1 MFKKNSGFTLI
12 ELLIVVAIIGI
23 LAAVGAAVIPG
34 LLENAKI
41 KTMQIIHANVVKVIT
56 IEMHKCLMG
65 DSYFMV
71 GIDKKG
77 NNHQQACASGITMAD
92 NTMAGIYHISN
103 HKNPWQTTNWAVRKE
118 ISDYNKGYANVLTQ
132 QVAGGKIYVTVR
144 SCWAD
149 DCDPMD
155 PKTSSNR
162 RQDRI
167 LVE

>member
-1 MFKKNSGFTLI
+1 MNKGFTLI

-41 KTMQIIHANVVKVIT
+41 KTMQTIHADVVKVIR
-56 IEMHKCLMG
+56 IEMNRCLMG
-65 DSYFMV
+65 DSNFMI
-71 GIDKKG
+71 GTDKKG

-92 NTMAGIYHISN
+92 NAMAGIYHISK
-103 HKNPWQTTNWAVRKE
+103 HKNPWGTTNWAVRKE
-118 ISDYNKGYANVLTQ
+118 NSDYDKGYASVLTQ
-132 QVAGGKIYVTVR
+132 QVGGGKIYVTVR

-149 DCDPMD
+149 NCDPMNSA
-155 PKTSSNR
+155 TSGNR

>member
-1 MFKKNSGFTLI
+1 
-12 ELLIVVAIIGI
+12 
-23 LAAVGAAVIPG
+23 
-34 LLENAKI
+34 
-41 KTMQIIHANVVKVIT
+41 MQSIHANVVKAIM
-56 IEMHKCLMG
+56 IEMNRCLVG
-65 DSYFMV
+65 DLYFMV

-92 NTMAGIYHISN
+92 NVMAGIYHISE

-149 DCDPMD
+149 DCDPMN

>member
-1 MFKKNSGFTLI
+1 MKYNAFTLI
-12 ELLIVVAIIGI
+12 ELLVVVAIIGI
-23 LAAVGAAVIPG
+23 LAAVGVNTFTG
-34 LLENAKI
+34 FQEKAKI
-41 KTMQIIHANVVKVIT
+41 KTMQTIHANVVRVIT
-56 IEMHKCLMG
+56 IEMHRCLMG

-92 NTMAGIYHISN
+92 NAMAGIYHIST

>member
-1 MFKKNSGFTLI
+1 MNRKAFTLI
-12 ELLIVVAIIGI
+12 ELLVVVAIIGI
-23 LAAVGAAVIPG
+23 LAAVGVVAYNG
-34 LLENAKI
+34 YTESAKI

-65 DSYFMV
+65 DSYFMI

-92 NTMAGIYHISN
+92 NAMAGIYHIST

-118 ISDYNKGYANVLTQ
+118 ISDYNKGYASVLTQ
-132 QVAGGKIYVTVR
+132 QVGGGKIYVTVR

-149 DCDPMD
+149 DCDPMNS
-155 PKTSSNR
+155 KTSSNR

>member
-1 MFKKNSGFTLI
+1 MHKGFTLI

-41 KTMQIIHANVVKVIT
+41 KTMQTIHADVVKVIR
-56 IEMHKCLMG
+56 IEMNRCLMG
-65 DSYFMV
+65 DSNFMI
-71 GIDKKG
+71 GTDKKG

-92 NTMAGIYHISN
+92 NAMAGIYHIST

-118 ISDYNKGYANVLTQ
+118 ISDYNKGYASVLTQ
-132 QVAGGKIYVTVR
+132 QVGGGKIYVTVR

-149 DCDPMD
+149 NCDPMNSA
-155 PKTSSNR
+155 TSGNR